1 MGNITGNTLTKFVE
15 RLRSGDQT
23 AFLPLYEKTA
33 PGLMRFLLWKTGGD
47 KPLSEDILQ
56 ESFVRFLC
64 SVDRL
69 ESLEEVS
76 IQSYLM
82 RIVKN
87 CWVDKVARSPHAARP
102 HVSMDSLLDLANNDG
117 SDSTEQERA
126 VELRELAIAM
136 KSLNEKDSQ
145 IIWLRDGLG
154 LSHREVADQVGITEQ
169 ASRQAYIRAK
179 RALIAKLSTTFFP
192 NPEMVHGYVPN
203 EAT

>member
-1 MGNITGNTLTKFVE
+1 VGTNTGSQLAKFVQ
-15 RLRSGDQT
+15 RLRQGDQS

-47 KPLSEDILQ
+47 KPLAEDILQ
-56 ESFVRFLC
+56 EGFVRFLC
-64 SVDRL
+64 AVDRL

-76 IQSYLM
+76 IQAYLM

-87 CWVDKVARSPHAARP
+87 CWVDKVARAPHAARP
-102 HVSMDSLLDLANNDG
+102 HVSMDALLDLADPDTS
-117 SDSTEQERA
+117 SDQERA

-154 LSHREVADQVGITEQ
+154 LSHREVADQVGISEQ
-169 ASRQAYIRAK
+169 ASRQAYVRAK
-179 RALIAKLSTTFFP
+179 RALMTQLSSTFLP
-192 NPEMVHGYVPN
+192 NPERVEGYFN